1 VTTSGRLPWSH
12 ATHWAGRI
20 LVLIASQQEWVS
32 RSLETILTP
41 RGYVVRTT
49 FTRAA
54 TLAHLQRE
62 PPDAVIVDNLPEISA
77 REFCRELREQD
88 VITAS
93 TPVLLTLASPAT
105 RRDRLAA
112 WRAGAWA
119 CLGAPLDADELLAVL
134 DAFLPA
140 KLEADRARTQSL
152 IDDVTGMY
160 NVRGVTKR
168 ARELAAQATRRH
180 AAMGCVLLAPDLNGA
195 TDGDSQQQQ
204 LAQSIAAALR
214 ASARTSDAIGRLGPT
229 AFIIIAVDTDGS
241 QAHRLAE
248 RLAEAAQPLKFF
260 GGCHGV
266 SNFGTAAIDASE
278 LMLRA
283 AAALDRARSEPKG
296 SWLRDFEEV
305 S

>member
-1 VTTSGRLPWSH
+1 MIACGFGNYIVLWN
-12 ATHWAGRI
+12 
-20 LVLIASQQEWVS
+20 LVRRGFCKP
-32 RSLETILTP
+32 RSKQS
-41 RGYVVRTT
+41 
-49 FTRAA
+49 A
-54 TLAHLQRE
+54 QR
-62 PPDAVIVDNLPEISA
+62 
-77 REFCRELREQD
+77 
-88 VITAS
+88 
-93 TPVLLTLASPAT
+93 
-105 RRDRLAA
+105 
-112 WRAGAWA
+112 
-119 CLGAPLDADELLAVL
+119 
-134 DAFLPA
+134 
-140 KLEADRARTQSL
+140 
-152 IDDVTGMY
+152 
-160 NVRGVTKR
+160 
-168 ARELAAQATRRH
+168 
-180 AAMGCVLLAPDLNGA
+180 
-195 TDGDSQQQQ
+195 DSQQQQ

-229 AFIIIAVDTDGS
+229 AFIILAVDTDGS